1 MKIEQFVKKYEN
13 HPVLFAGTGI
23 SLRYLKNS
31 YSWETLLRKICFDI
45 KENDEF
51 FLNLKNKYYDSTTR
65 FCDYAKLA
73 EELEV
78 EFNKILIDDRNG
90 KFKEINDE
98 FFKLM
103 EQNNNTSRL
112 KIYISKILNDLTLKE
127 EMNPELEKM
136 KKIRKNI
143 SCIITTNYD
152 CLLEN
157 IFEFGPLIGNDIMMS
172 NPYGAIYKIHGSVNS
187 PEQIIITES
196 DYNRFENKYELIR
209 AQLLSLFI
217 HNPIIFMGYSISD
230 SNIKKILK
238 TIFDYVDVN
247 TELAKK
253 IRNNFLLVE
262 YDANSDSDDVM
273 EYDIVIDNIRIC
285 INRIKTNNFGLIYD
299 EIEKLK
305 LPISAMDIRKVQ
317 AIVNNIYSGS
327 KNAPRVM
334 ITENLNDLK
343 NSDMVLAIGTDKTI
357 KYEFRTISEM
367 MSEYFNI
374 LEESNSQLLELIDKQ
389 FIQNQQYFPIFAFS
403 KINNRIVKTDILK
416 QNQITKVKMIIQK
429 IDANSKKQ
437 FGSVQEIMKS
447 DVIPLSRKNETII
460 WNFIHNHLRDDD
472 VKAYLQNYDIKTETD
487 YRKLLCVY
495 DLIKY
500 GNNYM
505 KEILKQIEEAK

>member
-31 YSWETLLRKICFDI
+31 YSWESLLKKICFDI

-78 EFNKILIDDRNG
+78 EFNNILIQDRNG
-90 KFKEINDE
+90 KFKEINDK
-98 FFKLM
+98 FFELM
-103 EQNNNTSRL
+103 KQNGNASRL

-127 EMNPELEKM
+127 EMKPELEKM

-172 NPYGAIYKIHGSVNS
+172 NPYGSIYKIHGSVSS
-187 PEQIIITES
+187 PEQIVITKS
-196 DYNRFENKYELIR
+196 DYDRFENKYELIR

-247 TELAKK
+247 TNLAEK

-262 YDANSDSDDVM
+262 HDAKSESDDVM

-317 AIVNNIYSGS
+317 TIVNNIYSGS
-327 KNAPRVM
+327 KNAPKVR

-374 LEESNSQLLELIDKQ
+374 IEESNSQLLELIDKQ
-389 FIQNQQYFPIFAFS
+389 NIQAQQYFPIFAFS
-403 KINNRIVKTDILK
+403 EINSNINKTEILK
-416 QNQITKVKMIIQK
+416 NNQIEKIKMIMQR
-429 IDANSKKQ
+429 IDANSKKR
-437 FGSVQEIMKS
+437 FNSVQEIIES
-447 DVIPLSRKNETII
+447 EVIPLSRKNETII
-460 WNFIHNHLRDDD
+460 WNFVQDYLDEDN
-472 VKAYLQNYDIKTETD
+472 VKTYLQNYDVKTETN

-495 DLIKY
+495 DLKKY
-500 GNNYM
+500 GNINM
-505 KEILKQIEEAK
+505 ETILQEI

>member
-1 MKIEQFVKKYEN
+1 MKIEKFVKKYEN
-13 HPVLFAGTGI
+13 HPVLFVGTGI

-31 YSWETLLRKICFDI
+31 YSWESLLKKICFDI
-45 KENDEF
+45 KGNDEF
-51 FLNLKNKYYDSTTR
+51 FLNLKNKYYDSATR

-78 EFNKILIDDRNG
+78 EFNNILIQDRNG

-98 FFKLM
+98 FFELM
-103 EQNNNTSRL
+103 KKNGNASRL

-127 EMNPELEKM
+127 EMKPELEKM
-136 KKIRKNI
+136 KRIRKNI

-172 NPYGAIYKIHGSVNS
+172 NPYGSIYKIHGSVSS
-187 PEQIIITES
+187 PEQIVITKS
-196 DYNRFENKYELIR
+196 DYDRFENKYELIR

-247 TELAKK
+247 TNLAEK

-262 YDANSDSDDVM
+262 HDPNSESDDVM

-305 LPISAMDIRKVQ
+305 LPISAMDVRKVQ
-317 AIVNNIYSGS
+317 TIVNNIYSGS
-327 KNAPRVM
+327 KNAPKVR

-374 LEESNSQLLELIDKQ
+374 IEESNSQLLELIDKHN
-389 FIQNQQYFPIFAFS
+389 IQPQQYFPIFAFS
-403 KINNRIVKTDILK
+403 EINNNINKTETLK
-416 QNQITKVKMIIQK
+416 NNQIKKIKMIMQR
-429 IDANSKKQ
+429 IDVNSKKR
-437 FGSVQEIMKS
+437 FNSVQEIIES
-447 DVIPLSRKNETII
+447 EVIPLSRKNETII
-460 WNFIHNHLRDDD
+460 WNFVQGYLDEDN
-472 VKAYLQNYDIKTETD
+472 VKTYLQNYNVKTETN

-495 DLIKY
+495 DLKKY
-500 GNNYM
+500 GNINM
-505 KEILKQIEEAK
+505 ETILEEI

>member
-13 HPVLFAGTGI
+13 HPVIFAGAGI

-31 YSWETLLRKICFDI
+31 YNWESLLKKICFDI
-45 KENDEF
+45 KGNDEY

-73 EELEV
+73 EELED
-78 EFNKILIDDRNG
+78 EFDKILIEDRNG

-98 FFKLM
+98 FFKVM
-103 EQNNNTSRL
+103 EKNSNTSRL
-112 KIYISKILNDLTLKE
+112 KIYISKLLKDLTIKE
-127 EMNPELEKM
+127 EMKPELEKM

-172 NPYGAIYKIHGSVNS
+172 NPYGAIYKIHGSVTL

-217 HNPIIFMGYSISD
+217 HNPIIFMGYSVSD

-238 TIFDYVDVN
+238 TIFDYVDIN
-247 TELAKK
+247 TELAEK

-262 YDANSDSDDVM
+262 HDKNSESCDVM

-285 INRIKTNNFGLIYD
+285 INKIKTNNFGLIYD
-299 EIEKLK
+299 AIEKLK

-317 AIVNNIYSGS
+317 TIVNNIYSGG
-327 KNAPRVM
+327 KNAPKVR
-334 ITENLNDLK
+334 ITESLNDLK

-374 LEESNSQLLELIDKQ
+374 LDESNSQLLELIDKQ

-403 KINNRIVKTDILK
+403 QINNNISKMEILK
-416 QNQITKVKMIIQK
+416 QNQINKVKMLIQK
-429 IDANSKKQ
+429 IDNNSKKIFSSIQ
-437 FGSVQEIMKS
+437 DIIDSEI
-447 DVIPLSRKNETII
+447 IPLSRKNATII
-460 WNFIHNHLRDDD
+460 WNFIYNHIGADD
-472 VKAYLQNYDIKTETD
+472 VKSYLQNYNNKVETD

-500 GNNYM
+500 GNSYM
-505 KEILKQIEEAK
+505 QEILNQIEAQ

>member
-31 YSWETLLRKICFDI
+31 YSWESLLKKICFDI

-65 FCDYAKLA
+65 CCDYAKLA
-73 EELEV
+73 EELEE
-78 EFNKILIDDRNG
+78 EFDKILIEDRNG
-90 KFKEINDE
+90 KFKEINDV
-98 FFKLM
+98 FFEQM
-103 EQNNNTSRL
+103 EQNSNTSRL
-112 KIYISKILNDLTLKE
+112 KIYIAKILNDLTIKE
-127 EMNPELEKM
+127 DMKSELEKM

-152 CLLEN
+152 CLLEDV
-157 IFEFGPLIGNDIMMS
+157 FEFGPLIGNDIMMS
-172 NPYGAIYKIHGSVNS
+172 NPYGSIYKIHGSVNS

-238 TIFDYVDVN
+238 TIFDYVDIN
-247 TELAKK
+247 TELAEK

-262 YDANSDSDDVM
+262 YDVNCESDDVM

-285 INRIKTNNFGLIYD
+285 INRIKTNNFGIIYD

-317 AIVNNIYSGS
+317 TIVNNIYSGS
-327 KNAPRVM
+327 KNAPKVM
-334 ITENLNDLK
+334 ITENLSDLK

-374 LEESNSQLLELIDKQ
+374 LDESNSQLLELIDKQ
-389 FIQNQQYFPIFAFS
+389 IIQNQQYFPIFAFS
-403 KINNRIVKTDILK
+403 GINKNILKTDILK
-416 QNQITKVKMIIQK
+416 QNQMNKVKTLIQK
-429 IDANSKKQ
+429 IDSNSQKK
-437 FGSVQEIMKS
+437 FNSIQEIINS
-447 DVIPLSRKNETII
+447 EVIPSSRKNITII
-460 WNFIHNHLRDDD
+460 WNFIYNNLSEDD
-472 VKAYLQNYDIKTETD
+472 VKSYLQNYDIKTETD

-495 DLIKY
+495 DLSKY
-500 GNNYM
+500 GNGCM
-505 KEILKQIEEAK
+505 QEILKQIEEAK